1 MRATKFWCFCLSSG
15 EAFALNEITGSRS
28 SVFENIF
35 FSITSR
41 SFS

>member
-1 MRATKFWCFCLSSG
+1 MRATKFWFFSRSS
-15 EAFALNEITGSRS
+15 ADALALNEITGRRS
-28 SVFENIF
+28 SVLLNIF